1 MKYARIENG
10 IVMEIIDDRGNDI
23 NTMFHKD
30 IVSQLVPDSKEE
42 AVQNGTWDGEK
53 FGAVPKQELT
63 WDDIRISRNKALR
76 VTDHWAFVDAAQIM
90 SDVMKEYRKLLRD
103 IPQDYD
109 KPEDVVFPIKPDE
122 K

>member
-23 NTMFHKD
+23 NTMFHKNF
-30 IVSQLVPDSKEE
+30 VAQLVPAKTDTK
-42 AVQNGTWDGEK
+42 QQDLWDGKK
-53 FGAVPKQELT
+53 FTPKPEVEIT
-63 WDDIRISRNKALR
+63 WDDIRIRRNKALR

-109 KPEDVVFPIKPDE
+109 KPEDVVFPTKPNE